1 VHNNIILKK
10 LKVKELYHWRITKYD
25 PQLRTSQGNFL
36 ANEWTSYSD
45 IGKFYNNKQFTQKDY
60 LDTENAYVN
69 AVINFMG
76 CLKISSLKIV
86 ALEKFNEELISE
98 KNHFQEMAS
107 LINNIQIGSYLN
119 EQQISA
125 VCRLILREYIWA
137 KLSNDRKMYV
147 HFGYDYY
154 MYIGSLLP
162 CDKTIK
168 NIKEE
173 GLFVEKIKSPY
184 L

>member
-1 VHNNIILKK
+1 M
-10 LKVKELYHWRITKYD
+10 YHWRITKYN

-69 AVINFMG
+69 AVINFMD

-86 ALEKFNEELISE
+86 ALEEFNEELISE
-98 KNHFQEMAS
+98 NNHFQETS
-107 LINNIQIGSYLN
+107 LINNIHIGSCLN
-119 EQQISA
+119 EQQVSD
-125 VCRLILREYIWA
+125 VYRLILREYIWA
-137 KLSNDRKMYV
+137 KLSYNTKMYV

-154 MYIGSLLP
+154 MYIGSSLP
-162 CDKTIK
+162 CSEAIK
-168 NIKEE
+168 DIIKE
-173 GLFVEKIKSPY
+173 GLFVEKFKSPY
-184 L
+184 YNNQ